1 MATSDIASEVAYTIF
16 KGVSTLAGLTCQV
29 AGVIGA
35 VDAVLNSTEE
45 AGSIDRLEELDTVG
59 AEVIRGAVKTAGI
72 RDITKNTSTSIVIDR
87 RRR

>member
-45 AGSIDRLEELDTVG
+45 AASIDRLEELDTVG

-72 RDITKNTSTSIVIDR
+72 RDITKNTGTSIVVDR
-87 RRR
+87 RC